1 MLPEEKD
8 TPMPALEKVFQ
19 AAVANNASDVHVVTG
34 EPIIFRRVG
43 RLIKIKSQRLSQKQA
58 QAMIFELLTEP
69 QQQRLEADLQLD
81 FVVEFPDL
89 GRFRGSAV
97 MHQHGISAIFRVI
110 PREIPQLDS
119 IGVPEVIHTVLEN
132 HQGLIL
138 VTGATGDG
146 KSTTLAAMV
155 DALNSSRSHHILTV
169 EDPIEFVHPIKKGVV
184 NQRQVGRDTHS
195 YTNAL
200 RGALRED
207 PDVIMVGELRDLE
220 TISLAITAAET
231 GHLVLGTLSTSGAA
245 KTVDRIIDSFPAKE
259 QRQVRSMLSE
269 SLRAVL
275 TQRLIPALDGKRMV
289 LASEVLIGSLSL
301 SNLIKDGKTYQ
312 IHSIIQTGRSSG
324 MQLMDDSILQL
335 YQAGEIGEDM
345 ARKQMNNPQLLQE
358 AAA

>member
-1 MLPEEKD
+1 MAK
-8 TPMPALEKVFQ
+8 LEKVFR
-19 AAVANNASDVHVVTG
+19 AAVANQASDVHVVTG

-43 RLIKIKSQRLSQKQA
+43 RLVKLKSPSLSHEQA
-58 QAMIFELLTEP
+58 SSMIFELLSKA
-69 QQQRLEADLQLD
+69 QQEQLQADLQLD
-81 FVVEFPDL
+81 FVVELPEL

-110 PREIPQLDS
+110 PQEIPQLDTL
-119 IGVPEVIHTVLEN
+119 GLPEVVHRILEN

-155 DALNSSRSHHILTV
+155 DLLNASRAHHILTV
-169 EDPIEFVHPIKKGVV
+169 EDPIEFVHPVKKGVV

-195 YTNAL
+195 YSNAL

-259 QRQVRSMLSE
+259 QRQVRTMLSE

-275 TQRLIPALDGKRMV
+275 TQRLIPRQDNKSMAL
-289 LASEVLIGSLSL
+289 AAEVLIGSLSL
-301 SNLIKDGKTYQ
+301 SNLIKDGKTFQ
-312 IHSIIQTGRSSG
+312 IHSIMQTGRASG
-324 MQLMDDSILQL
+324 MQLMDDSILNL
-335 YQAGEIGEDM
+335 YQAGTISRDEA
-345 ARKQMNNPQLLQE
+345 ARQLSNPQLLE
-358 AAA
+358 ASAA

>member
-1 MLPEEKD
+1 MAK
-8 TPMPALEKVFQ
+8 LEKVFR
-19 AAVANNASDVHVVTG
+19 AAVANQASDVHVVTG

-43 RLIKIKSQRLSQKQA
+43 RLVKLKSPWLSHEQA
-58 QAMIFELLTEP
+58 SAMIFELLSKA
-69 QQQRLEADLQLD
+69 QREQLQADLQLD
-81 FVVEFPDL
+81 FVVELPEL

-110 PREIPQLDS
+110 PPEIPQLDTL
-119 IGVPEVIHTVLEN
+119 GLPEVVHRILEN

-155 DALNSSRSHHILTV
+155 DLLNASRAHHILTV
-169 EDPIEFVHPIKKGVV
+169 EDPIEFVHPVKKGVV

-195 YTNAL
+195 YSNAL

-259 QRQVRSMLSE
+259 QRQVRTMLSE

-275 TQRLIPALDGKRMV
+275 TQRLIPRQDNKSMAL
-289 LASEVLIGSLSL
+289 AAEVLIGSLSL
-301 SNLIKDGKTYQ
+301 SNLIKDGKTFQ
-312 IHSIIQTGRSSG
+312 IHSIMQTGRASG
-324 MQLMDDSILQL
+324 MQLMDDSILNL
-335 YQAGEIGEDM
+335 YQAGTISRNEA
-345 ARKQMNNPQLLQE
+345 ARQLSNPQLLE
-358 AAA
+358 TSAA